1 MHYTKET
8 YVFFFLQTKYY
19 PNIAVFALTEV
30 WYTKFSAPL
39 IGTEFRVI
47 KFNMK
52 IN

>member
-8 YVFFFLQTKYY
+8 YVVVFLQTKYY

-30 WYTKFSAPL
+30 WYIKFSEPL
-39 IGTEFRVI
+39 IGTQLRVI